1 MEALFS
7 EFIQSESDEVK
18 AHWNSHYIKKSTFDT
33 MAGRQEELFFLPE
46 IFDYEPRVIQITDND
61 IAKVLEDDNFL
72 LHAEEASDERS

>member
-1 MEALFS
+1 
-7 EFIQSESDEVK
+7 
-18 AHWNSHYIKKSTFDT
+18 
-33 MAGRQEELFFLPE
+33 MAGRQEEFFFLPE